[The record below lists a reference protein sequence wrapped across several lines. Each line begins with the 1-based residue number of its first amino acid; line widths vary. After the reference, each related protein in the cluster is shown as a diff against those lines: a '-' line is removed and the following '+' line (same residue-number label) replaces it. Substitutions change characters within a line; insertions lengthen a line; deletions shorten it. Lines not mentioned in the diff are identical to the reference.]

1 MGAGEFSKESVLKD
15 LGSMVAGERVFSDT
29 ETLKKYA
36 RDTSRAP
43 SRMPDVVVK
52 VTSTAEIQRVVKY
65 ANEKSIPVTPRSSA
79 VGFYGAGIPQE
90 GGIIIDM
97 TLMKRIMRVD
107 TRNKWVLI
115 EPGVTYGEL
124 QKELAKYGM
133 RVLNPILPHQ
143 DKSVITSTLE
153 REPKLTPKH
162 HLDETILTME
172 MVLPTGELFRTGAMS
187 VPASCPPEKV
197 PDEVHSDLCNSM
209 GPGID
214 WYRLIPGSLGT
225 YGIVTAMNMKIAYL
239 PVKQKLVFFG
249 FKQLE
254 EAIEAFYKIERKQ
267 IGDECFLLNSAYLA
281 SVLASSPEDIA
292 GICSV
297 LPPYVLILN
306 VTAGEWFP
314 EEKMAYQMEA
324 LDEIARTYLLK
335 PMASLPGVQEA
346 EKTITEKLYQPW
358 NNGTYW
364 KFRAQGASQE
374 IFFLTPLS
382 RAPEFLA
389 VAGKAAHAHDYP
401 VSRIGL
407 YLQPKQWGKAF
418 QMELSFPYNPEDPL
432 AQQTIDALYDEAS
445 RELVNAGAFFYRIY
459 GSWADMV
466 YSRTGNLH
474 ATLKK
479 IKKILDPNL
488 VMNPGKLGF

>member
-1 MGAGEFSKESVLKD
+1 MGAGDFSKESVLKD
-15 LGSMVAGERVFSDT
+15 LNSMVAGERVLSDS

-36 RDTSRAP
+36 QDTSRAA

-52 VTSTAEIQRVVKY
+52 VTSTAEIQKIVKY
-65 ANEKSIPVTPRSSA
+65 ANEKSIPVTPKSSA
-79 VGFYGAGIPQE
+79 VGFYGASIPQE

-97 TLMKRIMRVD
+97 TLMKRILRLD
-107 TRNKWVLI
+107 IRNKWVLI

-124 QKELAKYGM
+124 QEELAKHGM
-133 RVLNPILPHQ
+133 RAINPLLPHQ

-172 MVLPTGELFRTGAMS
+172 MVLPTGDLFRTGAMS
-187 VPASCPPEKV
+187 VPASGPPEKV

-225 YGIVTAMNMKIAYL
+225 YGIVTAMNMKIAFI

-254 EAIEAFYKIERKQ
+254 DAIQAFYKIERKQ

-281 SVLASSPEDIA
+281 AVLAASPEDIA
-292 GICSV
+292 GIAAV

-306 VTAGEWFP
+306 ITAGEWFP
-314 EEKMAYQMEA
+314 EEKMEYQMEA
-324 LDEIARTYLLK
+324 LEEICRTYLLK

-346 EKTITEKLYQPW
+346 EKTISEKLYQSW
-358 NNGTYW
+358 NNGAYW

-374 IFFLTPLS
+374 IFFLTQLS
-382 RAPEFLA
+382 RAPEFLSIA
-389 VAGKAAHAHDYP
+389 KKAAQGYDYP
-401 VSRIGL
+401 VSQIGL

-418 QMELSFPYNPEDPL
+418 QMELSFPYNPEDPI
-432 AQQTIDALYDEAS
+432 AQQTIDKLYDTAS
-445 RELVNAGAFFYRIY
+445 RDLVNAGAFFYRIY
-459 GSWADMV
+459 GAWADMV

-479 IKKILDPNL
+479 IKKILDPNQ

>member
-1 MGAGEFSKESVLKD
+1 MGTGEFTRESLVKD
-15 LGSMVAGERVFSDT
+15 LGGMVAAERVFSDA

-36 RDTSRAP
+36 QDTSRAAC
-43 SRMPDVVVK
+43 RLPDVVVK
-52 VTSTAEIQRVVKY
+52 VQSTAEIQKVVKY
-65 ANEKSIPVTPRSSA
+65 ANEKNIPITPRSSA
-79 VGFYGAGIPQE
+79 VGFYGAGIPHE
-90 GGIIIDM
+90 GGIIVDM

-107 TRNKWVLI
+107 TRNKWALI

-124 QKELAKYGM
+124 QKELAKHGM
-133 RVLNPILPHQ
+133 RALNPLLPHQ

-172 MVLPTGELFRTGAMS
+172 MVLPTGDLFRTGAMA
-187 VPASCPPEKV
+187 VPASAPEKV

-249 FKQLE
+249 FKQLA
-254 EAIEAFYKIERKQ
+254 EAIDAFYKIERKQ
-267 IGDECFLLNSAYLA
+267 IGDECFLLNSASLA
-281 SVLASSPEDIA
+281 AILAAASEDISS
-292 GICSV
+292 IHSV
-297 LPPYVLILN
+297 LPPYILILN
-306 VTAGEWFP
+306 ITAGEWFP
-314 EEKMAYQMEA
+314 EEKMSYQLEAME
-324 LDEIARTYLLK
+324 EISRTYLLK
-335 PMASLPGVQEA
+335 PMESLPGVQEA
-346 EKTITEKLYQPW
+346 EKTIAERLYQPW
-358 NNGTYW
+358 NNGAYW

-374 IFFLTPLS
+374 IFFLTPLR
-382 RAPEFLA
+382 RAPEFLSIVRN
-389 VAGKAAHAHDYP
+389 VAGKYDYP
-401 VSRIGL
+401 FNQIGL

-418 QMELSFPYNPEDPL
+418 QMELSFPYNPDDTR
-432 AQQTIDALYDEAS
+432 AQQTMDKLYDEAS
-445 RELVNAGAFFYRIY
+445 RKLINAGAFFYRIY
-459 GSWADMV
+459 GPWADMV

-479 IKKILDPNL
+479 IKKILDPNQ
-488 VMNPGKLGF
+488 VMNPGQLGF

>member
-1 MGAGEFSKESVLKD
+1 MGAGEFSRESLLKD
-15 LGSMVAGERVFSDT
+15 LSSMVAGERVFSDT

-36 RDTSRAP
+36 QDTSRAP

-52 VTSTAEIQRVVKY
+52 VTSTAEIQKVVKY
-65 ANEKSIPVTPRSSA
+65 ANEKSIPITPRSSA
-79 VGFYGAGIPQE
+79 IGFYGAGIPQE

-97 TLMKRIMRVD
+97 TLMKRVMRVD

-124 QKELAKYGM
+124 QKELAKHGM
-133 RVLNPILPHQ
+133 RALNPLLPHQ

-172 MVLPTGELFRTGAMS
+172 LVLPTGELFRTGAMA
-187 VPASCPPEKV
+187 VPASAPEKV
-197 PDEVHSDLCNSM
+197 PDEAHSDLCNSM

-239 PVKQKLVFFG
+239 PVKQKIVFFG

-254 EAIEAFYKIERKQ
+254 DAIEAFYKIERKQ
-267 IGDECFLLNSAYLA
+267 IGDECFLLNNSYLA
-281 SVLASSPEDIA
+281 AILASSPEDI
-292 GICSV
+292 GRIRSV
-297 LPPYVLILN
+297 LPPYVLTLN
-306 VTAGEWFP
+306 VTAGEWLP
-314 EEKMAYQMEA
+314 EEKMDYQMEA
-324 LDEIARTYLLK
+324 LEEISRTYLLK
-335 PMASLPGVQEA
+335 PMESLPGVQEA
-346 EKTITEKLYQPW
+346 EKTITEHLYQSW
-358 NNGTYW
+358 NNGGSYW
-364 KFRAQGASQE
+364 KFRALGASQE

-389 VAGKAAHAHDYP
+389 IVKDIAGKYDYP
-401 VSRIGL
+401 VNQIGV

-418 QMELSFPYNPEDPL
+418 QMEVSLPYNPEDTL
-432 AQQTIDALYDEAS
+432 AQQTADKMYDEAS
-445 RELVNAGAFFYRIY
+445 RELINKGAFFYRIY
-459 GSWADMV
+459 GAWADMV

-479 IKKILDPNL
+479 IKKILDPNQIL
-488 VMNPGKLGF
+488 NPGKLGF